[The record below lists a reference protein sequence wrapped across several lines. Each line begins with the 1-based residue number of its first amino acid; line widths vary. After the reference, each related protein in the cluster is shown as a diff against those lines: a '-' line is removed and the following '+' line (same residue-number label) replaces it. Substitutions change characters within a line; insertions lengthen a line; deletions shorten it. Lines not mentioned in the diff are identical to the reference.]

1 MRAIRNQKGAETNI
15 SQLGYGFMKLSQRT
29 GEVGINIMR
38 EMTELIGPTNLMH
51 ILISLLINFSCQL

>member
-1 MRAIRNQKGAETNI
+1 
-15 SQLGYGFMKLSQRT
+15 MKLSQRT